1 MAARDAG
8 ALFSFG
14 FRVPTSFVLSRS
26 HSPGFFLHLILEC
39 TCSLQSLA
47 LSFVHNAL
55 RSALFS
61 ACLRCAFFV
70 PFSMLLARD
79 GGSSSCV
86 MLYTRRT
93 FVFVRDTTVS
103 AGVFAPIF
111 CLLTFSRSQV
121 SSTDFRVLVYVAA
134 APPPLPRAL
143 FSTSASLRLDH
154 ALCFFRAFLDVACP

>member
-79 GGSSSCV
+79 GRFSSCV
-86 MLYTRRT
+86 TLYTRRT
-93 FVFVRDTTVS
+93 FVSVRDTTVP

-111 CLLTFSRSQV
+111 CLLTFSRSPV
-121 SSTDFRVLVYVAA
+121 SSTDFRVHV
-134 APPPLPRAL
+134 
-143 FSTSASLRLDH
+143 F
-154 ALCFFRAFLDVACP
+154 